1 MPTTAARRGAD
12 HEDGTPITNVQPCS
26 STGEPLTGV
35 LVYDQGR
42 RPIDDLA
49 DWTAEGFAVE
59 SVPGAPLQPDNAHP
73 QQRQVL
79 TADERGEPVTVPMPA
94 PTSGLTPAAGP
105 AVTASPTDPAATAV
119 SPTTP

>member
-1 MPTTAARRGAD
+1 VPYDDGSPAVLT
-12 HEDGTPITNVQPCS
+12 HEDGTPITNIHPYS

-35 LVYDQGR
+35 LLYDQDG

-59 SVPGAPLQPDNAHP
+59 PVPGAPLQPDNAYP

-79 TADERGEPVTVPMPA
+79 TADERGEPVTVPMPGPTAA
-94 PTSGLTPAAGP
+94 PTPSAPTPTEPGVP
-105 AVTASPTDPAATAV
+105 PTP
-119 SPTTP
+119 